1 MDLATKI
8 ILAVISSTGFWTV
21 LCAFAQSLIQKRKKK
36 KSAETRLLLGLAYSE
51 IINRAEAYIHRG
63 YIGTDEYKELA
74 HYLYEPYRDMGGD
87 GTAER
92 LMAQVRAL
100 PTEKTES

>member
-1 MDLATKI
+1 MDLGTKI
-8 ILAVISSTGFWTV
+8 ILAIIGSTGFWTV
-21 LCAFAQSLIQKRKKK
+21 LCTAVQGAVQKRKKK
-36 KSAETRLLLGLAYSE
+36 KSAETQLLLGLAYSE